1 MKISIFAFSLLFV
14 LALFVST
21 CTTTETSESL
31 RARLS
36 VRRNNLKAGD
46 SKVETVTT
54 NDAKNG
60 DLRARLTRMFKPQQ
74 PQQQQPQPQQQPQVE
89 VESEDSVFLE
99 VAVDVNNST
108 ASNEEDGVVLSTY
121 VALIEAK
128 VKAQIELFEKAI
140 ASAKEAQRQKN
151 IKVLAELMAQMQ
163 AVEEAS
169 SSPKVDV
176 DVQMAQIEEAIAK
189 EEAVRKAEI
198 EQLIEHIRPSL
209 EQAEAAE
216 REPKKTI
223 GIRNELKFSYAA
235 IKNAINAVQDFKVK
249 ELLVE
254 IALRYPRVGATL
266 GLFNNNNKETS
277 NVNATETTNGD
288 SEVVPSEVAS
298 PTQQQQQ
305 PTQRKSFLERDVK
318 AASQDVNPATLA
330 VNAAKLRQQLSK
342 MR

>member
-74 PQQQQPQPQQQPQVE
+74 PQQQQPQVE

-108 ASNEEDGVVLSTY
+108 ASHAEDGVVLSTY

>member
-74 PQQQQPQPQQQPQVE
+74 PQQQQPQVE